1 MTWSMVFE
9 LGRAGR
15 SCDLKISE
23 RAAEGVG
30 KLGLRGEM
38 TGLGEVSSFGGESCF
53 PLLGEVINDALMGLV
68 ERGERSC

>member
-9 LGRAGR
+9 LGRAGW

-23 RAAEGVG
+23 RAADGVG
-30 KLGLRGEM
+30 KLSLRGEM
-38 TGLGEVSSFGGESCF
+38 TGFGEMSSFEGESCF
-53 PLLGEVINDALMGLV
+53 PLLGEVIEDALMSLL